1 MEEKIKAIYYLKD
14 LRTDKIIYIGQTK
27 DFKERKRAHFRAK
40 KCPIDKH
47 MFEEGRENFSMNIF
61 KDIDYLNI
69 TYEELKTKENEL
81 IKCYDTINNGWNKN
95 RSGLISNNTKEYQ
108 REYSKTE
115 KYKDHCKEKRN
126 NEQYK
131 EYQREYQ
138 REYSKTEK
146 YKEYKKQYRL
156 KKKLEKL
163 ANETS

>member
-115 KYKDHCKEKRN
+115 KYK
-126 NEQYK
+126 
-131 EYQREYQ
+131 
-138 REYSKTEK
+138 
-146 YKEYKKQYRL
+146 EYKKQYRL